1 MKHKLTTVV
10 LSYFI
15 VNLGIAQQLPTAGN
29 SNTANPQAWS
39 RAGNDLGNGGNV
51 LGTRYNS
58 PIYFITG
65 SNTAGNGGGTA
76 DFRRMKLNGVF
87 TTFTQYP
94 INGYTTGVNTTG
106 YLLIGRNNN
115 SMLNPALNIYENMG
129 AFSLLHLNGEGS
141 VFQEY
146 GYLELK

>member
-1 MKHKLTTVV
+1 MKHKLTV
-10 LSYFI
+10 LALTCFTI
-15 VNLGIAQQLPTAGN
+15 NVFFAQTPPTAGN
-29 SNTANPQAWS
+29 SSTSNNNFWT
-39 RAGNDLGNGGNV
+39 RAGNNADQGGNV
-51 LGTRYNS
+51 FGTRYNS

-65 SNTAGNGGGTA
+65 GPTPIN
-76 DFRRMKLNGVF
+76 RRMKLNGNFNVG
-87 TTFTQYP
+87 QYP
-94 INGYTTGVNTTG
+94 INGYGAAAGVNTTG

-115 SMLNPALNIYENMG
+115 SMLNPQLNIYENMG

>member
-1 MKHKLTTVV
+1 
-10 LSYFI
+10 
-15 VNLGIAQQLPTAGN
+15 
-29 SNTANPQAWS
+29 
-39 RAGNDLGNGGNV
+39 
-51 LGTRYNS
+51 
-58 PIYFITG
+58 
-65 SNTAGNGGGTA
+65 
-76 DFRRMKLNGVF
+76 MKLNGSF
-87 TTFTQYP
+87 IGIGQYP

-146 GYLELK
+146 GYRPWMKTGITLTGNKDLSYFAVNVYTIENCMPL